1 MTRRGTLEIY
11 LDLLGILGREGEM
24 TRTRMMYASNL
35 AWVPFKRCLSKL
47 EELELIKTRLEERG
61 GRTRCFYS
69 LSDKGRRVQDLSR
82 DMRML
87 MKA

>member
-11 LDLLGILGREGEM
+11 LDVLGILGREGEM

-47 EELELIKTRLEERG
+47 EELDLVKTRREERVG
-61 GRTRCFYS
+61 KTRCFYS
-69 LSDKGRRVQDLSR
+69 LSEKGRRVQDLSR
-82 DMRML
+82 AMKML